1 MEYHDV
7 PGKQGGTTIMRTF
20 STSLIPGLL
29 VLGLSAHTAGAQT
42 SQRAVSG
49 TGSAKSQVAG
59 SSQAPAA
66 KIKFRPYE
74 MTDPQLGMP
83 ANRIAIPADWKANSL
98 LVWNINAF
106 YSPVRY
112 HIRAEPPDGGSWVD
126 IYSPEMFWWGDRMH
140 DRGPFGIR
148 DALGAIHQANISLP
162 EALVRCVIVPNR
174 RNVKNLRILGYR
186 PVNNMAKAFSRV
198 FTESVPQTVV
208 GPARNCVA
216 RRAGSWSRSSY

>member
-1 MEYHDV
+1 
-7 PGKQGGTTIMRTF
+7 
-20 STSLIPGLL
+20 
-29 VLGLSAHTAGAQT
+29 
-42 SQRAVSG
+42 
-49 TGSAKSQVAG
+49 
-59 SSQAPAA
+59 
-66 KIKFRPYE
+66 
-74 MTDPQLGMP
+74 
-83 ANRIAIPADWKANSL
+83 
-98 LVWNINAF
+98 
-106 YSPVRY
+106 
-112 HIRAEPPDGGSWVD
+112 
-126 IYSPEMFWWGDRMH
+126 MFWWGDRMH

>member
-1 MEYHDV
+1 
-7 PGKQGGTTIMRTF
+7 MRTF

-98 LVWNINAF
+98 LVWNINA
-106 YSPVRY
+106 YYMPVFGQIRGFGDY
-112 HIRAEPPDGGSWVD
+112 GFPESHAASWRELGGHILP
-126 IYSPEMFWWGDRMH
+126 GDVLVGRS
-140 DRGPFGIR
+140 
-148 DALGAIHQANISLP
+148 DA
-162 EALVRCVIVPNR
+162 
-174 RNVKNLRILGYR
+174 
-186 PVNNMAKAFSRV
+186 
-198 FTESVPQTVV
+198 
-208 GPARNCVA
+208 
-216 RRAGSWSRSSY
+216 